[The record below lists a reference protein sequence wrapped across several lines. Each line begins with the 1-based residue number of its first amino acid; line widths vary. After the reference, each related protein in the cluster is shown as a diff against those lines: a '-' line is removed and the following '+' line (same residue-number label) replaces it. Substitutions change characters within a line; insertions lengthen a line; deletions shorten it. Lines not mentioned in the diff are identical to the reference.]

1 VAVSAITPFS
11 TSGISA
17 ANVSSAKSLYQ
28 PATTTQIS
36 TSKPYQVTLTGEALA
51 KSLESQGF
59 PVSFISAKLGLDL
72 KTVDQYLGITFIAN
86 DALFKTTYSP
96 PKPAYTPPKPTY
108 TPPQST
114 YVAPK
119 ASYTEPQALTQ
130 NRASLA
136 SDLNQLSYV
145 QYSASQLID
154 SATKKAA

>member
-1 VAVSAITPFS
+1 MAVSAITPFS
-11 TSGISA
+11 TSGIGA
-17 ANVSSAKSLYQ
+17 AYLSPAKSLYQ
-28 PATTTQIS
+28 PATTTRIS

-59 PVSFISAKLGLDL
+59 PVSFISAKLGLDV

-96 PKPAYTPPKPTY
+96 PKPTY

-119 ASYTEPQALTQ
+119 ASYSEPQTLTQ
-130 NRASLA
+130 NRASLS